1 MSMCLCVYVCIYIY
15 ALNPNRIYIYIYMYV
30 KQHFYRFRRLVH
42 SPGSAVEHRRAQ
54 SSGRCQEGEKA
65 GERHPD

>member
-1 MSMCLCVYVCIYIY
+1 
-15 ALNPNRIYIYIYMYV
+15 MYV

-54 SSGRCQEGEKA
+54 SSGRCQEGKKA
-65 GERHPD
+65 GERHPDGGSRVQEGFRV